1 MDRLVDVGG
10 YRPHSI
16 SKDVLAESDAS
27 TAIKNVIAGYVDSW
41 NRHDAYAASMS
52 FAEDGDFINVEQA
65 VFRGRKGIEE
75 HLVPMFAGR
84 LKNAHRT
91 YTVKSI
97 RFLTPQVAVVYMDYE
112 ITGTK
117 GIDGADVALRKGLYD
132 CVVTGRNG
140 KWLINVLQES
150 EH

>member
-1 MDRLVDVGG
+1 M
-10 YRPHSI
+10 
-16 SKDVLAESDAS
+16 
-27 TAIKNVIAGYVDSW
+27 W
-41 NRHDAYAASMS
+41 

-91 YTVKSI
+91 YAVKSI
-97 RFLTPQVAVVYMDYE
+97 RSLRKSRSC

-132 CVVTGRNG
+132 CVVTERNG

-150 EH
+150 EHERWAKAVQNLARPVAFGPNYRLSGNLPCRKQLTENPVFGEQRI